1 MRIPQAGRKKGV
13 FMSTVETISPRR
25 IRAKAILKDLSGEE
39 LRALARPG
47 EKTTEYGS
55 PVYSTRV
62 KSRSAKNTY
71 IVADGVHVG
80 VMQQPI
86 DPKRAQEL
94 VRQVQETLAGM
105 ELIQVD
111 RRMGEH
117 PEATLRCRLYVPK
130 EYARIAFMWHN
141 MLFPSNSSFEPN
153 FVSIYVPE
161 WPERLIFCDVKQG
174 YTYILGTD
182 YPGEAKKSM
191 LRQAMYWIK
200 RRGGLGLHAGSKI
213 LRVIGP
219 EGNLRDV
226 GFLLFGLSGTGKTT
240 LTLHDHGLQEPERAI
255 IKQDDVVLL
264 TRSGRAYGT
273 EDGFYIKTEGLE
285 PSQTVLWGAATHPTA
300 AYENIKVDG
309 SGKVDFLDT
318 SITTNGRGVVLR
330 RHIKGTGEGI
340 DLPKANKIVFIT
352 RRNDIVPVCA
362 RLTPEQAAAYFML
375 GESIETSA
383 GDPTKAGQAKREVGT
398 NPFIV
403 GPEAEEG
410 NRLLCILLEN
420 PDMQAYTL
428 NTGSIGADGGFG
440 GEKISIKVST
450 EIMKQI
456 AKEGI
461 TWERDPDWGY
471 DVPTIVP
478 GLNLEKYTP
487 RAYYSPEKY
496 RELVEKLRAERRAWL
511 AQFPGLD
518 PTIPRAIEA

>member
-1 MRIPQAGRKKGV
+1 MA
-13 FMSTVETISPRR
+13 TVDVISPRT
-25 IRAKAILKDLSGEE
+25 IRARRILKDLSREE
-39 LRALARPG
+39 LRELARPG
-47 EKTTEYGS
+47 EKTSEYGS

-62 KSRSAKNTY
+62 KNRSAKNTY
-71 IVADGVHVG
+71 VVANGVPIG

-86 DPKRAQEL
+86 DRSKAEETI
-94 VRQVQETLAGM
+94 RQVQEELADM

-111 RRMGEH
+111 RRMGMN
-117 PEATLRCRLYVPK
+117 PEVPIHCRLFVPR
-130 EYARIAFMWHN
+130 EYARIAYMWN
-141 MLFPSNSSFEPN
+141 SMLFPSDSTREPD
-153 FVSIYVPE
+153 FISVYVPD
-161 WPERLIFCDVKQG
+161 WKERLIFLDVDQG

-200 RRGGLGLHAGSKI
+200 RRGGLGLHAGSKV
-213 LRVIGP
+213 LRVVGP
-219 EGNLRDV
+219 DGELRDV

-240 LTLHDHGLQEPERAI
+240 LTLHDHGLKEPERAI
-255 IKQDDVVLL
+255 IKQDDVVLM
-264 TRSGRAYGT
+264 TADGKAYGT

-300 AYENIKVDG
+300 VYENVKLDET
-309 SGKVDFLDT
+309 GKVDFLDT
-318 SITTNGRGVVLR
+318 SITSNGRGVVLR
-330 RHIKGTGEGI
+330 KYIKGTGEGI
-340 DLPKANKIVFIT
+340 DLDKANKIVFIT
-352 RRNDIVPVCA
+352 RRNDVVPVCA

-410 NRLLCILLEN
+410 NRLLAILRAN
-420 PDMQAYTL
+420 PDMHAYIL
-428 NTGSIGADGGFG
+428 NTGSIGANDGSP
-440 GEKISIKVST
+440 GEKVSIKAST

-461 TWERDPDWGY
+461 QWDRDADWGY
-471 DVPTIVP
+471 ETPTSVP
-478 GLNLEKYTP
+478 GLDLAK
-487 RAYYSPEKY
+487 YSPRTYYTAEKY
-496 RELVEKLRAERRAWL
+496 RELVDKLRAERRAWL

-518 PTIPRAIEA
+518 PAIPRAVEG

>member
-1 MRIPQAGRKKGV
+1 MS
-13 FMSTVETISPRR
+13 STVETISPRT

-39 LRALARPG
+39 LRTLARAG
-47 EKTTEYGS
+47 ERTTEYGS

-62 KSRSAKNTY
+62 KNRSAKNTS
-71 IVADGVHVG
+71 IVAEGIAVG
-80 VMQQPI
+80 VMQQPM
-86 DPKRAQEL
+86 DGKRALDLIRE
-94 VRQVQETLAGM
+94 VQEALSGM

-111 RRMGEH
+111 RRMGDN
-117 PEATLRCRLYVPK
+117 PQATLRCRLYVPK
-130 EYARIAFMWHN
+130 AYARIAFMWHN
-141 MLFPSNSSFEPN
+141 MLFPSNASYEPD
-153 FVSIYVPE
+153 FVSVYVPD
-161 WPERLIFCDVKQG
+161 WPERIIFADMNQG

-213 LRVIGP
+213 LRVYGP
-219 EGNLRDV
+219 DGALRDV

-240 LTLHDHGLQEPERAI
+240 LTLHDHGLAEPERAI
-255 IKQDDVVLL
+255 IKQDDVVLM
-264 TRSGRAYGT
+264 TREGRAYGT

-300 AYENIKVDG
+300 AYENIKVDD

-318 SITTNGRGVVLR
+318 SLTSNGRGVVLR
-330 RHIKGTGEGI
+330 KFIKGTGEGI

-352 RRNDIVPVCA
+352 RRNDVVPVCA

-403 GPEAEEG
+403 GPESEEG
-410 NRLLCILLEN
+410 NRLLAILREN
-420 PDMQAYTL
+420 PDMHAYIL
-428 NTGSIGADGGFG
+428 NTGSVGAKDGSK
-440 GEKISIKVST
+440 GEKVTIKAST

-461 TWERDPDWGY
+461 AWERDPDWGY
-471 DVPTIVP
+471 EVPTAVP
-478 GLNLEKYTP
+478 GLDLARYSPKTYYTP
-487 RAYYSPEKY
+487 EEYRA
-496 RELVEKLRAERRAWL
+496 RVDTLRAERRAWL

-518 PTIPRAIEA
+518 AAIPGAIEKA